1 MSDSDTPGTGGAW
14 HFIQREPL
22 VHFLV
27 LAALLFVAN
36 AALSGDERE
45 VIEVDLETQAYLVK
59 AQEDLLLRPLTE
71 DERQGVIDNFIEE
84 EVLVREAR
92 SRGFDNSSRIRT
104 LMIQNM
110 RFFLSSDI
118 PVPSEQDI
126 RAHYENNPDRF
137 TTSPSI
143 TYEHVLFKDPATVSA
158 NTLESLNQ
166 GADFRQLGDSDALV
180 QPLLRQV
187 DARSIAAT
195 FGPDVAPDV
204 LAIDDDL
211 WHGPFTSG
219 SGAHFLR
226 IRERHEGRQPAF
238 EDIQNWVQNDWQ
250 LYMSRK
256 NVDDALTEMLE
267 NYIIDI
273 QQADEG
279 AQ

>member
-22 VHFLV
+22 VHFLG

-45 VIEVDLETQAYLVK
+45 VIEVDLETQAFLVK

-92 SRGFDNSSRIRT
+92 SRGFDNSSRIRA

-118 PVPSEQDI
+118 PAPSEHDI
-126 RAHYENNPDRF
+126 RVHYENNPDRF
-137 TTSPSI
+137 TTSPSV
-143 TYEHVLFKDPATVSA
+143 TYEHVLFSDPATVSA
-158 NTLESLNQ
+158 DTLERLNQ
-166 GADFRQLGDSDALV
+166 GADFRQLGDSDQLV

-187 DARSIAAT
+187 DERSIAAT
-195 FGPDVAPDV
+195 FGPDVAPGV
-204 LAIDDDL
+204 LAIDDEL
-211 WHGPFTSG
+211 WHGPFVSG

-226 IRERHEGRQPAF
+226 IRERHESRQPAF
-238 EDIQNWVQNDWQ
+238 EDIQNWVGNDWQ

-267 NYIIDI
+267 NYVIDI

-279 AQ
+279 SQ